1 MSAAVPELRTPVMT
15 LVEASWEDP
24 TGAWYTGTA
33 RMEDRSAGGACIRVK
48 TAISVGSRV
57 RIQWRFDQFSGSAKY
72 CRGVGKEFLVG
83 IQRDSSK
90 GADPVLKAR
99 APQDKVHAAALI
111 VETQSL
117 PKPQESGPAATP
129 MHHRSV
135 ESALVIRSAAL
146 AREAPRDRIRFQ
158 TNATVRADIPQPR
171 RLEKFEQAES
181 EQAEPTEPPPK
192 SKEACKERKPMA
204 RKWLELTPWRSKQ
217 DGLNLSRG
225 GAGTASGPQSSDRS
239 SDVSIDEENR
249 MAHIS
254 QPTEKPSAHGAR
266 EVPNFRVELLPMED
280 IYRAAGIMNPRRGYS
295 INKVVEMVR
304 SEHIRGLSKEMQ
316 QAAVLMA
323 LDAAGISLD
332 QVQQDA
338 KARQDVLD
346 SYETDQKKQVEAMWA
361 RKAEEVIQIQAEL
374 ESVKAHH
381 LARISRNLEGVA
393 REKATFNKW
402 LTLKQQECESMA
414 EAVELCLK
422 SPVPHPATTPISN
435 VSKETAA
442 IAAAAGAKP
451 V

>member
-1 MSAAVPELRTPVMT
+1 MSATVPELRTPVMT

-33 RMEDRSAGGACIRVK
+33 RMEDRSTGGACIRVK

-72 CRGVGKEFLVG
+72 CRGVGKEFIVG

-90 GADPVLKAR
+90 IADPLLKAR
-99 APQDKVHAAALI
+99 APQGKVHTAALI

-117 PKPQESGPAATP
+117 PKPQESGPAAIP

-135 ESALVIRSAAL
+135 ESELVLRSAAF

-158 TNATVRADIPQPR
+158 TNATGRADIPQPQQ
-171 RLEKFEQAES
+171 LGKFEQAES

-192 SKEACKERKPMA
+192 SKEARKERKPMA

-217 DGLNLSRG
+217 DGLNLSREEE
-225 GAGTASGPQSSDRS
+225 GTASGPPSN
-239 SDVSIDEENR
+239 DVRIDEENR

-254 QPTEKPSAHGAR
+254 QATEKPSAHGAR

-304 SEHIRGLSKEMQ
+304 SEHIRGLSKEMK

-346 SYETDQKKQVEAMWA
+346 SYEAGQKKQVEAMWA

-393 REKATFNKW
+393 REKATFNNW

-414 EAVELCLK
+414 EAVKLCLK

>member
-33 RMEDRSAGGACIRVK
+33 RMEDRSTGGACIRVK

-83 IQRDSSK
+83 IQRDNSK

-99 APQDKVHAAALI
+99 APQEKVHAAALI

-129 MHHRSV
+129 MHHRSM
-135 ESALVIRSAAL
+135 ENALELRSAAF
-146 AREAPRDRIRFQ
+146 AREAPPDRIRFQ
-158 TNATVRADIPQPR
+158 TNATERADIPQPQQ
-171 RLEKFEQAES
+171 LGKFQQAES
-181 EQAEPTEPPPK
+181 EQAEPTEPPPN
-192 SKEACKERKPMA
+192 SKEARKERKPMA

-217 DGLNLSRG
+217 DGLNLSREEEG
-225 GAGTASGPQSSDRS
+225 IASGSPSN
-239 SDVSIDEENR
+239 DVSIDEENR
-249 MAHIS
+249 MAHFS

-266 EVPNFRVELLPMED
+266 EVPKFRVELLPMED

-304 SEHIRGLSKEMQ
+304 SEHIRGLSKEMK

-338 KARQDVLD
+338 KARQEVLD
-346 SYETDQKKQVEAMWA
+346 SYEGGQKKQVEAMWA

-393 REKATFNKW
+393 REKATFNNW

-422 SPVPHPATTPISN
+422 SPVPQPATATFSN

>member
-1 MSAAVPELRTPVMT
+1 VPELRTPVMT

-33 RMEDRSAGGACIRVK
+33 RMEDRSRGGACIRVK

-57 RIQWRFDQFSGSAKY
+57 RVQWRFDQFSGTAKY

-83 IQRDSSK
+83 IQRESSK

-99 APQDKVHAAALI
+99 APQEKVHAAALI

-135 ESALVIRSAAL
+135 ESALVLRSAAF

-158 TNATVRADIPQPR
+158 TNATGRADIPQPQQ
-171 RLEKFEQAES
+171 LGKFEQAES
-181 EQAEPTEPPPK
+181 EQADPTEPPPK
-192 SKEACKERKPMA
+192 SKEARKERKPMA

-225 GAGTASGPQSSDRS
+225 EEGTASGPPSN
-239 SDVSIDEENR
+239 DVRIDEENR

-295 INKVVEMVR
+295 VNKVVEMVH
-304 SEHIRGLSKEMQ
+304 SEHIRGLSKEMK

-346 SYETDQKKQVEAMWA
+346 SYETGQKKQVEAMWA

-393 REKATFNKW
+393 REKATFNNW

-422 SPVPHPATTPISN
+422 SPVPQPATALISN
-435 VSKETAA
+435 FSKETAA